1 MTFAIEFGQ
10 GIEDAWS
17 NVASFVPK
25 LLAFLVV
32 LAIGY
37 FVVKAIAKIVDGAL
51 GRVGFDRA
59 VERGGVGRAIEQS
72 KYEPSDIVSKL
83 VFWTLF
89 LFVLQLAFGIFGEN
103 PVSDLLTS
111 VIAYLPKVFVAVV
124 IVVIAS
130 AIAAA
135 AKEIVEA
142 SLGGLSYGRS
152 IAIGASTAILVVGG
166 FAAIDQLGIAQNIVT
181 GLFYAILAIIAGS
194 AIIAIGGGGI
204 VPMRARWE
212 RTLARLDEEAP
223 KVREQ
228 TQGAKQRI
236 EERAGQVAA
245 KARPSDASDGR
256 LVAGNP
262 GTRPR

>member
-10 GIEDAWS
+10 GIEDAWG

-25 LLAFLVV
+25 LLAFLII

-37 FVVKAIAKIVDGAL
+37 FVVKAIAKIVDAAL

-59 VERGGVGRAIEQS
+59 VERGGIGKAIEQS
-72 KYEPSDIVSKL
+72 KYDPSDIVSKL

-89 LFVLQLAFGIFGEN
+89 LFVLQLAFGIFGQN

-152 IAIGASTAILVVGG
+152 LAIGVSAAILVVGG
-166 FAAIDQLGIAQNIVT
+166 FAALDQLGIARNIVT

-204 VPMRARWE
+204 VPMRGRWE
-212 RTLARLDEEAP
+212 RALARLDDEAP

-236 EERAGQVAA
+236 ADRAGQVADR
-245 KARPSDASDGR
+245 ARPSEGSGR

-262 GTRPR
+262 AARPR